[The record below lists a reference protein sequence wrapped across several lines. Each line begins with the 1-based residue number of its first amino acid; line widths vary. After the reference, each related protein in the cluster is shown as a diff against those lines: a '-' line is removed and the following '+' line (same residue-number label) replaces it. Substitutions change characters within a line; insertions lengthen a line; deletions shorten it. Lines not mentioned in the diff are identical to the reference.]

1 MKKFFYL
8 LCCLFGTVCIL
19 MAQAP
24 QAFHYQA
31 VIRNKAGDLLK
42 SQQLELQIS
51 ILENSPQGTT
61 IYQET
66 HSVKSSNAGTI
77 SLQVGKG
84 MPIQGKF
91 ENINWGSG
99 KEYYIHT
106 VFTLNHET
114 IDLGAVQIL
123 SVPYALYAQHSGEKH
138 DLVLDGDSLR
148 IKGGGK
154 AVLLPKSTTEGGN
167 TGSCLWEK
175 EGLAT
180 ASYTGSISLKTSDNI
195 EYLKAYADLESGHLQ
210 LNSNGDNRT
219 FFHPGKIELCSNNG
233 QSDWVFDEK
242 DKYFRITN
250 TQNGVT
256 LSPTHLSL
264 YNNKYIS
271 ALLGTSASGSGF
283 LNLCDKPEQGKI
295 TASLTAN
302 EYGDLK
308 LYNKTGTKTN
318 IHLGVV
324 KNSSNNVGWIGTFDS
339 NGDYLISLS
348 TLYQN
353 GQSYHQNAAFGLH
366 YQGELAA
373 LFFVDTDG
381 RSKLSVDEVF
391 IGGQSLRSSTTNYTV
406 DNLRSSSTYA
416 PCFVSESTDQ
426 QITFRGTATLDNGT
440 FTIVLPPNE
449 AEKIQENTITVQI
462 TPLSASSKGLAV
474 VKKEKTSFTVA
485 ELMNGTGSY
494 DFDWTLTALRKENPQ
509 LRSSHSIGAAG
520 AAPIQ
525 NERNIPTTSK

>member
-1 MKKFFYL
+1 MNKFFYL
-8 LCCLFGTVCIL
+8 LCCLFGAVWVL

-24 QAFHYQA
+24 QAFNYQA
-31 VIRNKAGDLLK
+31 VIRNKAGNLLK

-51 ILENSPQGTT
+51 ILENSPQGTAV
-61 IYQET
+61 YQET

-84 MPIQGKF
+84 MPLQGKF

-154 AVLLPKSTTEGGN
+154 GVILP
-167 TGSCLWEK
+167 TGSFSGSSDTCLWK
-175 EGLAT
+175 QEGLAT
-180 ASYTGSISLKTSDNI
+180 ATYTGSMALKTADGRNYLRAYSDMNN
-195 EYLKAYADLESGHLQ
+195 GHLR
-210 LNSNGDNRT
+210 LNLSGQSSIEFDPGSIQMLPNTDDNRYRT
-219 FFHPGKIELCSNNG
+219 RLLAGDTQGSLELYSTDNNYFIANAYGLSHFDKKGNRLTLLEGRENFGSLITYGNNG
-233 QSDWVFDEK
+233 KALTV
-242 DKYFRITN
+242 
-250 TQNGVT
+250 
-256 LSPTHLSL
+256 
-264 YNNKYIS
+264 IS
-271 ALLGTSASGSGF
+271 TGTS
-283 LNLCDKPEQGKI
+283 DKQF
-295 TASLTAN
+295 
-302 EYGDLK
+302 
-308 LYNKTGTKTN
+308 
-318 IHLGVV
+318 
-324 KNSSNNVGWIGTFDS
+324 GWIGTID
-339 NGDYLISLS
+339 NNENDLIRLS
-348 TLYQN
+348 TLTQGGKTYP
-353 GQSYHQNAAFGLH
+353 YNAAIGLH
-366 YQGELAA
+366 YHGELAA

-381 RSKLSVDEVF
+381 RSKLDVDEVF
-391 IGGQSLRSSTTNYTV
+391 VGGQPLRSSTINYTAG
-406 DNLRSSSTYA
+406 DLRSSSTYA
-416 PCFVSESTDQ
+416 PCYVSESTDQ
-426 QITFRGTATLDNGT
+426 QITFRGTATLNNGI

-462 TPLSASSKGLAV
+462 TPLSTSSKGLAV

-494 DFDWTLTALRKENPQ
+494 DFDWTLTALRKEDPQ
-509 LRSSHSIGAAG
+509 LRSSYAIGTAG

-525 NERNIPTTSK
+525 DKRNIQTTSK

>member
-8 LCCLFGTVCIL
+8 LCCLFGTVCVL

-51 ILENSPQGTT
+51 ILENSPQGTS

-84 MPIQGKF
+84 MPLQGKF

-114 IDLGAVQIL
+114 IDLGAIQIL

-167 TGSCLWEK
+167 TGSCLWKK

-180 ASYTGSISLKTSDNI
+180 ASYTGSISLKTADGRNYLRAYSDMN
-195 EYLKAYADLESGHLQ
+195 DGHLR
-210 LNSNGDNRT
+210 LNLSGQSSIEFDPGSIQMLPNTDDNRYRTRLLAGDIQGSLELYSTENNYFVANAYGLSHFDKKGNRLTLLGGGDEKSGYLFTYDKQGKVNTQIGVTGEGNNSGFIATNDPNGDDLIRLTTAVGSEGWQGYIGLYYKGNMVGN
-219 FFHPGKIELCSNNG
+219 FYVNDNG
-233 QSDWVFDEK
+233 QSILHTDLLYV
-242 DKYFRITN
+242 
-250 TQNGVT
+250 NG
-256 LSPTHLSL
+256 SP
-264 YNNKYIS
+264 
-271 ALLGTSASGSGF
+271 
-283 LNLCDKPEQGKI
+283 
-295 TASLTAN
+295 
-302 EYGDLK
+302 
-308 LYNKTGTKTN
+308 
-318 IHLGVV
+318 
-324 KNSSNNVGWIGTFDS
+324 
-339 NGDYLISLS
+339 
-348 TLYQN
+348 
-353 GQSYHQNAAFGLH
+353 
-366 YQGELAA
+366 
-373 LFFVDTDG
+373 
-381 RSKLSVDEVF
+381 
-391 IGGQSLRSSTTNYTV
+391 LRSSTTDYSSS
-406 DNLRSSSTYA
+406 NLRSSSSYVTCY
-416 PCFVSESTDQ
+416 VSESTDQ

-474 VKKEKTSFTVA
+474 VKKEKTLFTVA

-494 DFDWTLTALRKENPQ
+494 EFDWTLTALRKENPQ

>member
-8 LCCLFGTVCIL
+8 LCCLFGAVCIL

-84 MPIQGKF
+84 MPLQGKF

-180 ASYTGSISLKTSDNI
+180 ASYTGSMSLKTADGRNYLRAYSDMN
-195 EYLKAYADLESGHLQ
+195 DGHLR
-210 LNSNGDNRT
+210 LNLSGQSSIEFDPGSIQMLPNTEDNRYRT
-219 FFHPGKIELCSNNG
+219 RLLAGDIQGSLELYSTENNYFVANAYG
-233 QSDWVFDEK
+233 LSHFDK
-242 DKYFRITN
+242 KGNRL
-250 TQNGVT
+250 T
-256 LSPTHLSL
+256 LLKGGNNEYGTLTT
-264 YNNKYIS
+264 YNNK
-271 ALLGTSASGSGF
+271 GT
-283 LNLCDKPEQGKI
+283 I
-295 TASLTAN
+295 LTSIGRADGN
-302 EYGDLK
+302 
-308 LYNKTGTKTN
+308 NKQ
-318 IHLGVV
+318 
-324 KNSSNNVGWIGTFDS
+324 SGWIGTFDN
-339 NGDYLISLS
+339 NGNYLTIMSSLIK
-348 TLYQN
+348 N
-353 GQSYHQNAAFGLH
+353 EESYPYNATIGLR
-366 YQGELAA
+366 YQGEDVG
-373 LFFVDTDG
+373 LFYVDTDG

-391 IGGQSLRSSTTNYTV
+391 IGGQSLRSSTTNYTA